1 MNLSNLSCVFL
12 WRIQALKVVDLCQ
25 AMSVAKRVSEEYGCR
40 LGSELNRGTSQT
52 SQTSQVRLWM
62 QDIPRGWPWE
72 MASIGF
78 HKRHS
83 GHRIASVTLMNCR
96 LWRWIHAGRVWR
108 ATDCAQWP
116 WAMYTGE
123 KYCIQTDS
131 SNFVTWGQEVGYAIR
146 FEDRWTQS
154 YFITQCYQA
163 SKIE

>member
-1 MNLSNLSCVFL
+1 MTNSGFEGGWSLPGHVGGKAC
-12 WRIQALKVVDLCQ
+12 
-25 AMSVAKRVSEEYGCR
+25 
-40 LGSELNRGTSQT
+40 LGR
-52 SQTSQVRLWM
+52 VRLSPGFRT
-62 QDIPRGWPWE
+62 QSRDISDISDISSTTLNAGHPKRLTLGD
-72 MASIGF
+72 GF